1 MSKSVLCAL
10 ELSDKATDKLVLEQ
24 AARLADLDQAQL
36 DVVNVLPDFGESWV
50 SGFFESHHHDKAIE
64 DTTQKLKDLC
74 AETLGKARNASIRH
88 VVATG
93 TAYQEILSVASA
105 AGSDLIVIGA
115 HKPDLKDYLLGP
127 NAARVIRHSDCS
139 VFVVRQK

>member
-1 MSKSVLCAL
+1 MSTSILCAL
-10 ELSDKATDKLVLEQ
+10 ELSNDAQDRKVLQQ
-24 AARLADLDQAQL
+24 AARLANLDDAQL

-50 SGFFESHHHDKAIE
+50 SGFFEEHHHEKAIKE
-64 DTTQKLKDLC
+64 TVKHLEKLCKSV
-74 AETLGKARNASIRH
+74 LGEERNAKIRH

-93 TAYQEILSVASA
+93 KAYQEILKVAET

-127 NAARVIRHSDCS
+127 NAARVIRHCDCS
-139 VFVVRQK
+139 VFVVR

>member
-10 ELSDKATDKLVLEQ
+10 ELSDEVIDRKVLQ
-24 AARLADLDQAQL
+24 KAARLADLDQAQL

-50 SGFFESHHHDKAIE
+50 SGFFEAHHHEKAVE
-64 DTTQKLKDLC
+64 ETKQKLQDFC
-74 AETLGKARNASIRH
+74 TDVLGEERNEKIRH
-88 VVATG
+88 LVATG
-93 TAYQEILSVASA
+93 TAYQEILSVAQA

-139 VFVVRQK
+139 VFVVR

>member
-1 MSKSVLCAL
+1 MIKSVLCAL
-10 ELSDKATDKLVLEQ
+10 ELSDKNTDKMVLEQ

-50 SGFFESHHHDKAIE
+50 SGFFEAHHHEKAIE
-64 DTTQKLKDLC
+64 DTTERLKSLC
-74 AETLGKARNASIRH
+74 AEVLSPDRNSKIRH

-139 VFVVRQK
+139 VFVVR